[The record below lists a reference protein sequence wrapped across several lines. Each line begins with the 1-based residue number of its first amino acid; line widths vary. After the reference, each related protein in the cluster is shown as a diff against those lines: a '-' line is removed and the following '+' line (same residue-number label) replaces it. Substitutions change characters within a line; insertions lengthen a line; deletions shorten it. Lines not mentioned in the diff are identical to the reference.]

1 MVRKTNIKENTTP
14 EKSQPGL
21 LWDRSKEPREI
32 VSPVQR
38 KIRKQRGLNKFQRT
52 VNVKNVAQPDFG
64 VKVGDNILFKYLY
77 GTSGLHIMWL
87 LEQLTK

>member
-52 VNVKNVAQPDFG
+52 VIVKNVAQPDFRE
-64 VKVGDNILFKYLY
+64 KV
-77 GTSGLHIMWL
+77 
-87 LEQLTK
+87 